1 MKKITDLFFY
11 ACSKGRFPDNRG
23 SVFVAVFL
31 GLIFPV
37 MLAVCFL
44 YHIAHGL
51 FCITIQPIVV
61 VMAVFL
67 ILILIYFYYK
77 HNNRGE
83 KIIDHFEN
91 TKYDRWYYLL
101 GICILGQLF
110 IGAFIIAISQGII
123 HIFEIY

>member
-1 MKKITDLFFY
+1 M
-11 ACSKGRFPDNRG
+11 
-23 SVFVAVFL
+23 FL

-37 MLAVCFL
+37 MLAVCLL
-44 YHIAHGL
+44 YHIAHEMFG
-51 FCITIQPIVV
+51 ITTQPIVV

-101 GICILGQLF
+101 GICILGQLC
-110 IGAFIIAISQGII
+110 IGTFIIAISQGII
-123 HIFEIY
+123 HILETQ